1 MHKMNE
7 LLLLETVD
15 NLGIVGD
22 VVKVRSGYARNYLVP
37 MGLATVP
44 SEELV
49 KSLASKRAQAEK
61 HQREVRVQREQ
72 MIEKLEGLEIEL
84 VRSCNDQGLLYG
96 SVTQGDI
103 ADALSAKGYNV
114 KAREVRLP
122 QTIKRV
128 ETHHISVKLD
138 KDLEAE
144 VTVKVVPDRELQAD
158 DRDEVEVDEEG
169 NMIQK
174 DARPAKRGK
183 KRAEAES
190 AADAE

>member
-1 MHKMNE
+1 MHKTRD

-22 VVKVRSGYARNYLVP
+22 VVKVRSGYARNFLIP

-44 SEELV
+44 SDELV
-49 KSLASKRAQAEK
+49 KSLASKRAEAEK
-61 HQREVRVQREQ
+61 HQREVRAQREQ
-72 MIEKLEGLEIEL
+72 MIEKLEGIEVEL

-103 ADALSAKGYNV
+103 ADALNAKGFEV
-114 KAREVRLP
+114 KAREVRLS

-128 ETHHISVKLD
+128 ETHHVSVKLD

-144 VTVKVVPDRELQAD
+144 VTVKVVADRKLDAD
-158 DRDEVEVDEEG
+158 DRDEVEVDDEG
-169 NMIQK
+169 NMIHK
-174 DARPAKRGK
+174 DEKPAKRGK
-183 KRAEAES
+183 KRAEEAPV
-190 AADAE
+190 ADAE